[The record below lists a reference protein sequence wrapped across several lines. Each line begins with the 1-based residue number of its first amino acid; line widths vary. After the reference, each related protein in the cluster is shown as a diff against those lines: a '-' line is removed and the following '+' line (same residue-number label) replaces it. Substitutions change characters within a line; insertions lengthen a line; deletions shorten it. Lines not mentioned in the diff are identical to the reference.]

1 MSERQASEAA
11 DYIISI
17 VRKQRQMNA
26 SVQCLFSTDIVQD
39 SSQGLVP
46 LTVGRSPH
54 LINISKIPP
63 QAQLETR
70 LPDLSS

>member
-11 DYIISI
+11 DYIISV

-39 SSQGLVP
+39 SSQGRVP
-46 LTVGRSPH
+46 PTVGPVSV
-54 LINISKIPP
+54 NAISGDSRFP
-63 QAQLETR
+63 
-70 LPDLSS
+70 S